1 MHMAPVHRRHFV
13 QLVALT
19 SMAFTLK
26 AKSLKAFE
34 QLEVLKLAPFKSLE
48 FTTLEPG
55 LQVADIS
62 AGKGPQ
68 PLPGDIC
75 VVEYTGYLS
84 NGKVFDST
92 SAKGRKP
99 IAFRFGK
106 GQVIPGWE
114 VGLRDMRPGGRRVL
128 VISPSLA
135 YGEEGVCLEGYGC
148 YIPPNETLVFD
159 VSLVK
164 IAPSPN

>member
-1 MHMAPVHRRHFV
+1 LKKNFRS
-13 QLVALT
+13 LVALT

-62 AGKGPQ
+62 AGKGPR

-75 VVEYTGYLS
+75 VV
-84 NGKVFDST
+84 VST
-92 SAKGRKP
+92 KY
-99 IAFRFGK
+99 IL
-106 GQVIPGWE
+106 PG
-114 VGLRDMRPGGRRVL
+114 
-128 VISPSLA
+128 
-135 YGEEGVCLEGYGC
+135 
-148 YIPPNETLVFD
+148 
-159 VSLVK
+159 
-164 IAPSPN
+164 